1 MRRIILVPFWQFY
14 RLLYDSGV

>member
-1 MRRIILVPFWQFY
+1 MRRNILDPLWQFY